1 MQKELIGKPA
11 TNSRVKFLIGGLL
24 IVAAVVYLI
33 ATSLASPGGA
43 QYFLTVD
50 ELRQKHGDMLGQKV
64 RISGAVIGD
73 TIAYDSENLDLRFEI
88 AHVPGDNAVVEQQG
102 GLAAVLHQAVENPN
116 ANRIT
121 VVYNGVMPDLLQHE
135 AQAIA
140 TGELGDDGIFYAD
153 ELLLKCPTKYEE
165 AAPEQVGSSADQS

>member
-11 TNSRVKFLIGGLL
+11 ANGRVKFFIGGLL
-24 IVAAVVYLI
+24 IVAAIVYLI

-50 ELRQKHGDMLGQKV
+50 ELEQKSAEMSGQKV

-73 TIAYDSENLDLRFEI
+73 TITYNPDGLTLSFEI
-88 AHVPGDNAVVEQQG
+88 AHVPADNEIIEQEG
-102 GLAAVLHQAVENPN
+102 GLAAVLHQAVENPD
-116 ANRIT
+116 ANRLK
-121 VVYNGVMPDLLQHE
+121 VVYTGVKPDLLQHE

-140 TGELGDDGIFYAD
+140 TGELGEDGVFYAD

-165 AAPEQVGSSADQS
+165 AAPNQVGSSAENS

>member
-1 MQKELIGKPA
+1 MQKELVGKPA
-11 TNSRVKFLIGGLL
+11 TNGRVKFLIGGLL

-50 ELRQKHGDMLGQKV
+50 ELLQKQGDMLGQKV

-73 TIAYDSENLDLRFEI
+73 TITYDSENLSLSFEI
-88 AHVPGDNAVVEQQG
+88 AHVPGDNDVIEQQG

-121 VVYNGVMPDLLQHE
+121 VVYTGVKPDLLQHE

-140 TGELGDDGIFYAD
+140 TGELGDDGVFYAD

-165 AAPEQVGSSADQS
+165 AVPEQIGSAGSS